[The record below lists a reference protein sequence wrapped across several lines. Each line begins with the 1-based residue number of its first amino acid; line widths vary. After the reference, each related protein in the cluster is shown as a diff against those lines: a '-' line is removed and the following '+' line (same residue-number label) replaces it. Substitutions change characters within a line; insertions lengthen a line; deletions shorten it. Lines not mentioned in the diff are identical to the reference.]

1 MKIYGVKCHMKAE
14 LIIRYRQVYADGCI
28 AEAVV
33 WRVPSPVP
41 PSEHSVKYRLFYG
54 RQGERLIGYDNERG
68 KGDHRHLAGRE
79 ESYTFVSIDQ
89 LMTDFIADITALRGG
104 S

>member
-1 MKIYGVKCHMKAE
+1 MKAE
-14 LIIRYRQVYADGCI
+14 LIIRYRQVYADGAI

-41 PSEHSVKYRLFYG
+41 PSDHDIKYRLFYG
-54 RQGERLIGYDNERG
+54 RAGERLIGYDNERG
-68 KGDHRHLAGRE
+68 KGDHRHIDGRE
-79 ESYTFVSIDQ
+79 EACTFISIEQ
-89 LMTDFIADITALRGG
+89 LMTDFIAEITALRGG